1 MPRYYFDLID
11 DQTLHDR
18 KGVSLPDLKAA
29 REYAQIFVREIME
42 AKPTLLGEPA
52 SQWSV
57 QVCNGKFE
65 KVLKIPFTDIVPQ
78 QGGIGD
84 GRGGGFG
91 SIPKGGESSA

>member
-18 KGVSLPDLKAA
+18 RGVSLPDLKAA

-42 AKPTLLGEPA
+42 TKPTLLGEPA
-52 SQWSV
+52 SQWAV

-65 KVLKIPFTDIVPQ
+65 KVLKIPFTEIVPRRD
-78 QGGIGD
+78 GIAD
-84 GRGGGFG
+84 GLDRGLR
-91 SIPKGGESSA
+91 SLRKAD